1 MYVCVD
7 VGAFT
12 IHALYRRISRR
23 RSRSCGDALLLE
35 TLALIDWLSARRR
48 IIKGSDF
55 YTSWRETGVRHVGSI
70 WYTIVC
76 LLLFGVVYLF
86 PRDEK
91 LWKEK
96 RLFVYALSTVR
107 SEREMKT
114 YPEYSLT
121 SSWPLTR
128 QRNFQSR
135 KKETLHS
142 L

>member
-12 IHALYRRISRR
+12 IHALYHRISRR

-70 WYTIVC
+70 NPTI
-76 LLLFGVVYLF
+76 Y
-86 PRDEK
+86 D
-91 LWKEK
+91 
-96 RLFVYALSTVR
+96 RLFT
-107 SEREMKT
+107 
-114 YPEYSLT
+114 SLWCGIFI
-121 SSWPLTR
+121 S
-128 QRNFQSR
+128 
-135 KKETLHS
+135 
-142 L
+142 